1 MIVVDVV
8 ALLPQASVAV
18 NVLVCEKIHPLFVTG
33 PSTEVGVTGPQ
44 LSVAVAEPRA
54 ALMAAADGLHP
65 AGSGVCVTLIVGAT
79 RS

>member
-1 MIVVDVV
+1 M
-8 ALLPQASVAV
+8 
-18 NVLVCEKIHPLFVTG
+18 TG

-54 ALMAAADGLHP
+54 ALIAAAEGLHP
-65 AGSGVCVTLIVGAT
+65 AGSGVCVTVIVGGV